1 MGNVNKHRLVLVKCK
16 KDKKICQKKL
26 KKTPNSTYKTE
37 KMTKTAKKDKFFQK
51 KVKKIVVNGHLVNT
65 TQK

>member
-16 KDKKICQKKL
+16 KDKKNCQKKL

-37 KMTKTAKKDKFFQK
+37 KMTQTAKKDKKFCQK
-51 KVKKIVVNGHLVNT
+51 KV
-65 TQK
+65 